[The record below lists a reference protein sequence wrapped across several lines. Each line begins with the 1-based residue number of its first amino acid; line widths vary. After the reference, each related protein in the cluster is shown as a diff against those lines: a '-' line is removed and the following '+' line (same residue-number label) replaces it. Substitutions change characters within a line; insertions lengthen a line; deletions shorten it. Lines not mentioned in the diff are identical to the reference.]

1 MMTETEWKAI
11 IENDSSYDN
20 LFRYAVKTTKIFCRP
35 SCPSRPPKRE
45 NVTIYYS

>member
-1 MMTETEWKAI
+1 M